1 MQVKNRV
8 RSIGTNFVFGS
19 LIMASGI
26 GMAMAEL
33 PAEATSATT
42 TAKTDANTLGGIVLA
57 ILIGIA
63 AYKWI
68 RKAL

>member
-1 MQVKNRV
+1 MQVKERV
-8 RSIGTNFVFGS
+8 RSIGTQVLFGA
-19 LIMASGI
+19 LITASGI

-33 PAEATSATT
+33 PAEATASTT
-42 TAKTDANTLGGIVLA
+42 TAKTDSNTLGGIVLG

>member
-1 MQVKNRV
+1 MKALKLTRA
-8 RSIGTNFVFGS
+8 IGTNFVFGS

-42 TAKTDANTLGGIVLA
+42 AAKTDSNTLGGIVLA

>member
-1 MQVKNRV
+1 MQFNRV
-8 RSIGTNFVFGS
+8 RTIGTQVLFGA
-19 LIMASGI
+19 LVTASGI